1 MLISETNFLV
11 LICAMIQ
18 YFEKLVIWWTFLD
31 FSKSNGDL
39 INLEIRPQ
47 QQNLELK
54 QALENNLKENKK
66 NKTRMTRS

>member
-1 MLISETNFLV
+1 MLISKINV
-11 LICAMIQ
+11 SMLICVMIQ
-18 YFEKLVIWWTFLD
+18 YFKRLVTWQTFLD

-54 QALENNLKENKK
+54 QALEGNLKENK
-66 NKTRMTRS
+66 